1 MHQGQDTGFESIIYI
16 YPKENI
22 SIIVMAN
29 RDFSRT
35 GRIINA
41 ISEILFD
48 KTPKT
53 YSVSGKYKFTQDYNI
68 GGIHKAKSTW
78 FELKKDTTDIYYADD
93 DDILT
98 TGAILE
104 NGEKWLETKEILEYY
119 NTLNK
124 ESTYS
129 WRLLGNANLNLGDT
143 LTALSNY
150 KKCLEINPNYEKA
163 SIAISKLKN

>member
-1 MHQGQDTGFESIIYI
+1 
-16 YPKENI
+16 
-22 SIIVMAN
+22 MAN

-41 ISEILFD
+41 ISEILFSEG
-48 KTPKT
+48 PKP
-53 YSVSGKYKFTQDYNI
+53 YEVSAKYQFAKDYNI
-68 GGIHKAKSTW
+68 GGIHKAKATW
-78 FELKKDTTDIYYADD
+78 SQLKKDTTDIYYIDD

-104 NGEKWLETKEILEYY
+104 NGGKWVETKEILEYY
-119 NTLNK
+119 NTLNE

-143 LTALSNY
+143 LTAISNY
-150 KKCLEINPNYEKA
+150 EQCLVINPNYEKA
-163 SIAISKLKN
+163 RLWQLVN